1 MDQAQPPIEHLRA
14 NLARLNAFVRY
25 VAARFFDNGGTQTA
39 AALTYT
45 TLFAVV
51 PLMTVTYSLLS
62 AVDAF
67 DGVNDKIQDFV
78 FQNFLPA
85 TGMVV
90 QEKLGEFSSQA
101 RELTAIGFLFLI
113 VTAFMMLVSVE
124 TAFNRIW
131 SVREPRRGMS
141 RFLLYWGIQ
150 TLSPL
155 LLAQPPIT
163 M

>member
-1 MDQAQPPIEHLRA
+1 MDQAQSPIEHLRA
-14 NLARLNAFVRY
+14 NLARLFAFVRY

-51 PLMTVTYSLLS
+51 PLMTVTYSLLA
-62 AVDAF
+62 AVEAF

-101 RELTAIGFLFLI
+101 RADGHR
-113 VTAFMMLVSVE
+113 FM
-124 TAFNRIW
+124 FPW
-131 SVREPRRGMS
+131 SPRS
-141 RFLLYWGIQ
+141 
-150 TLSPL
+150 
-155 LLAQPPIT
+155 
-163 M
+163 